1 MFQSE
6 SSPPVPPDAELR
18 SLRRSLNRPVLAI
31 DELPVGP
38 ASAALAIHA
47 GADGP
52 RLTLAVRSARGGRV
66 VFFRPDAAL
75 GAPGDPALAAEA
87 ALSFAEGM
95 GFLFDDDLL
104 ERGFD
109 PAQAARAWADLLEE
123 SAPDEDEWTEEAP
136 PHAEAPLLLSKFRFL
151 SSIAA
156 ECLLSPPPPSPPDGP
171 AASHFVLR
179 LLSRF

>member
-1 MFQSE
+1 MFTAVPSL
-6 SSPPVPPDAELR
+6 PPLHGAKLERLR
-18 SLRRSLNRPVLAI
+18 LSLNTPVVAI
-31 DELPVGP
+31 ERLPVGP
-38 ASAALAIHA
+38 AAAGIALHR
-47 GADGP
+47 GAEST
-52 RLTLAVRSARGGRV
+52 RLTVAVRSTRSGQV
-66 VFFRPDAAL
+66 VFFQPDGWGDREPPDLAL
-75 GAPGDPALAAEA
+75 DA